1 MGGTNIKGK
10 EGDPRGTHRAVEQLI
25 NKNDEEFSKTDK
37 KLGHS
42 GNTHGRGGYDP
53 KSNQNTTLPS
63 NTIYL

>member
-53 KSNQNTTLPS
+53 KSN
-63 NTIYL
+63 